1 MVQQLGPAWLER
13 YLTVVLQH
21 LLDLAA
27 QSRAAHTRVDAVYS
41 RRCIAFVLRSLL
53 GKMLGEKQ
61 QCAAC
66 KELATIINKHMNSID
81 PNPENAK
88 DSSTQE
94 TVFSQHLLV
103 CALQELGSLVKSL
116 GSSASALL
124 ADQGAGVIDCAIAV
138 LLHPSQAARLAAAW
152 SLQSMATAVPW
163 HFTLLIDKY
172 LMISSPVDSLPSR
185 VYFLDRCVDA
195 LENLRSTPNA
205 VAGYSAALAALIGGV
220 SSSPLAMPHNEA
232 RGEIVFDT
240 AEELLRSASQNNRL
254 DTQRTQAGWLLIGAV
269 MTLGNFLHN
278 FFLGMLSYLERVPGV
293 SVVSSLVPRM
303 LLLWRNSFPRSAKEL
318 ESEKARGDAFTWHV
332 ALEGRAGA
340 LSSICSFLRHCP
352 QLASGVDLTKRLM
365 ELLDAAVSML
375 TR

>member
-27 QSRAAHTRVDAVYS
+27 QPRAAPTHVDAVYS
-41 RRCIAFVLRSLL
+41 RQCIAFVLRSLL

-66 KELATIINKHMNSID
+66 KELATIIHKHMNSID

-152 SLQSMATAVPW
+152 SLQSMATAVPC
-163 HFTLLIDKY
+163 HLTLLIDKY
-172 LMISSPVDSLPSR
+172 LMIYLMICSPVDSLPSR

-195 LENLRSTPNA
+195 LENLRSTPEA

-220 SSSPLAMPHNEA
+220 STSPLGIPHN
-232 RGEIVFDT
+232 RGKIVFNT

-254 DTQRTQAGWLLIGAV
+254 AIQRTQAGWLLIGAV
-269 MTLGNFLHN
+269 MTLGNDCSNFLWVR
-278 FFLGMLSYLERVPGV
+278 YL
-293 SVVSSLVPRM
+293 
-303 LLLWRNSFPRSAKEL
+303 
-318 ESEKARGDAFTWHV
+318 
-332 ALEGRAGA
+332 
-340 LSSICSFLRHCP
+340 I
-352 QLASGVDLTKRLM
+352 
-365 ELLDAAVSML
+365 
-375 TR
+375 

>member
-27 QSRAAHTRVDAVYS
+27 QPRAAPTHVDAVYS
-41 RRCIAFVLRSLL
+41 RQCIAFVLRSLL

-66 KELATIINKHMNSID
+66 KELASIINKHMKSID

-88 DSSTQE
+88 NSSTRE

-269 MTLGNFLHN
+269 MTLGNDCTN
-278 FFLGMLSYLERVPGV
+278 FFRVRYLIRNLFQVFRWSAVSCPECCCSGAIHFLVRPRNWSRKRLAEMHLLGMWHWKVELERFHPFAASCVIVP
-293 SVVSSLVPRM
+293 S
-303 LLLWRNSFPRSAKEL
+303 
-318 ESEKARGDAFTWHV
+318 
-332 ALEGRAGA
+332 
-340 LSSICSFLRHCP
+340 
-352 QLASGVDLTKRLM
+352 
-365 ELLDAAVSML
+365 
-375 TR
+375 

>member
-138 LLHPSQAARLAAAW
+138 LLHPSQAARLTAAW

-269 MTLGNFLHN
+269 MTLGNDCSNYFRVRYLIRNLFQVFRWSAVSCPECCCSGAIHFLVRPRNWSRKRLAEMHL
-278 FFLGMLSYLERVPGV
+278 LGMLHWWIELERFHPFAASCVIVP
-293 SVVSSLVPRM
+293 S
-303 LLLWRNSFPRSAKEL
+303 
-318 ESEKARGDAFTWHV
+318 
-332 ALEGRAGA
+332 
-340 LSSICSFLRHCP
+340 
-352 QLASGVDLTKRLM
+352 
-365 ELLDAAVSML
+365 
-375 TR
+375 